1 MRTKMTTALPLPT
14 LCLAIAVAAGALAT
28 PVKAQDVRA
37 KVSPASSTARANDLI
52 DLSKKTFFGIPLG
65 TSEDEVIAKF
75 GPATGYARID
85 GTQTVVLYGPSVG
98 LLFSGG
104 KLAGVRLSRQLLDYR
119 LANEMKA
126 QTPFDGMQWKLS
138 NGIQKDSSLPDV
150 KRLLGSKLQ
159 EQSYT
164 TYFMENG
171 LRVDLDI
178 YTMGSSSG
186 KTPGQPV
193 EKIGGIL
200 IR

>member
-1 MRTKMTTALPLPT
+1 
-14 LCLAIAVAAGALAT
+14 
-28 PVKAQDVRA
+28 
-37 KVSPASSTARANDLI
+37 
-52 DLSKKTFFGIPLG
+52 
-65 TSEDEVIAKF
+65 
-75 GPATGYARID
+75 
-85 GTQTVVLYGPSVG
+85 
-98 LLFSGG
+98 
-104 KLAGVRLSRQLLDYR
+104 
-119 LANEMKA
+119 MKA

-138 NGIQKDSSLPDV
+138 NGIHKDSSLADV

-178 YTMGSSSG
+178 YTLGSGSG
-186 KTPGQPV
+186 KTPGPPV